1 MRIGAFIGIA
11 IWKLPTLCISKNL
24 FMRGFMMDGNFQVEH
39 MRMKNPEDD
48 IPLSDGAGFLLTI
61 NPAPSERGMSSSGF
75 FILMCS
81 TWKLPSI
88 IKPRIKRFLLIQSV
102 GSFQIVMPINTP
114 ILILSPIFRE
124 VDSRLCAQGT
134 EYSHRTR
141 LWIFIF
147 TIPKTESLSSNESS
161 PLSADP

>member
-1 MRIGAFIGIA
+1 VRYRATCHLSTA
-11 IWKLPTLCISKNL
+11 
-24 FMRGFMMDGNFQVEH
+24 NF
-39 MRMKNPEDD
+39 KCD
-48 IPLSDGAGFLLTI
+48 SYGFLLTI
-61 NPAPSERGMSSSGF
+61 NPAPSERGMSSSGV

-81 TWKLPSI
+81 AWKLPSI

-102 GSFQIVMPINTP
+102 GSFQIAMPINAP

-134 EYSHRTR
+134 EYSHQTR

-147 TIPKTESLSSNESS
+147 TIPKTELLLSNESS